1 MKQVGVANVKLSN
14 NPYYQY
20 KSRPMKKLL
29 MILMM
34 SAFCFSASA
43 IDVPQQDTTKTS
55 KDSTKKQMKKK
66 PTSKTKSMKKKSSS
80 KKDSLKNKDNRTDT
94 TMRPMQK

>member
-1 MKQVGVANVKLSN
+1 MKQVGAAYVNLLN
-14 NPYYQY
+14 NPYFNI